1 MLKPSLKYHSSTGYV
16 RNTNG
21 NNNNENSKHNN
32 DGGKPK
38 KKSSSKRPP
47 AALDLTLIS
56 NYSTNGNEVSMD
68 NGNDGRRPSST
79 HSLPT
84 SPLAVS
90 PFRRSEEFKKRSQNS
105 RHLSCPFS
113 TTTTTSVI
121 TSSIRI
127 EKYNVRKSQSDA
139 TQNLPTRRLNRFS
152 QVITGGSKKS
162 LSPLTSSSTTSS
174 SSSSTTSCSKFF
186 ERFPAD
192 RIASR
197 SPILPDTDEVRI
209 LF

>member
-90 PFRRSEEFKKRSQNS
+90 PFRRSEEFKKRSQNN

-113 TTTTTSVI
+113 TTTTSVI

-139 TQNLPTRRLNRFS
+139 TRRLNRFS

-162 LSPLTSSSTTSS
+162 LSPPTSSSTTSSSSS

>member
-68 NGNDGRRPSST
+68 NGTTGGDHHPPILYRHHHWRYRHFGEARNSKSDRKIADIYRVRSRR
-79 HSLPT
+79 
-84 SPLAVS
+84 
-90 PFRRSEEFKKRSQNS
+90 RR
-105 RHLSCPFS
+105 
-113 TTTTTSVI
+113 
-121 TSSIRI
+121 
-127 EKYNVRKSQSDA
+127 
-139 TQNLPTRRLNRFS
+139 RRL
-152 QVITGGSKKS
+152 
-162 LSPLTSSSTTSS
+162 
-174 SSSSTTSCSKFF
+174 
-186 ERFPAD
+186 
-192 RIASR
+192 
-197 SPILPDTDEVRI
+197 
-209 LF
+209 